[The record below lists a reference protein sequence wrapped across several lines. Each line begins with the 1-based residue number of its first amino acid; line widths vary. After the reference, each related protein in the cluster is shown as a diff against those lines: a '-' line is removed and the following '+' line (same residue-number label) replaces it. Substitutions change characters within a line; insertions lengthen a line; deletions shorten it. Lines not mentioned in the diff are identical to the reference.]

1 MNFINKLER
10 KYGRFAI
17 NNLIV
22 YVLAAYAIGY
32 ISQLISP
39 EFYSYLTL
47 SPELVCRGQVW
58 RLFTWICTV
67 PQSLDIFVIFMFM
80 FYYWI
85 GTTLERYWGTFRYN
99 LYMLSGW
106 FFMTAGSM
114 IIYGVTLLTTGN
126 GISLAMDTYYL
137 NLTSFLAFASIFPDT
152 QVMFMMIIPIKMKW
166 LAIADLVLI
175 GYSFISHLS
184 ILFRYSAL
192 EIYMYSGGMVTR
204 ETYIAACVC
213 IVISLLNFILF
224 YFGTRNYKRYSPKEV
239 KRKQTYRRQVR
250 TSNGISK
257 HKCAI
262 CGRTENDG
270 EGLVFRFCSK
280 CEGNYEYCQ
289 DHLFTHEHV
298 GKENNGSGENGND

>member
-10 KYGRFAI
+10 KWGKYAI

-32 ISQLISP
+32 VILM
-39 EFYSYLTL
+39 F
-47 SPELVCRGQVW
+47 SPELYNMLTLNPALICKGQIW
-58 RLFTWICTV
+58 RLFTWICTI
-67 PQSLDIFVIFMFM
+67 PQELDIFVIFMFM

-99 LYMLSGW
+99 MYMISGW
-106 FFMTAGSM
+106 FFQTVGAMV
-114 IIYGVTLLTTGN
+114 IYLLTLAITGDGVN
-126 GISLAMDTYYL
+126 LAMDTYYI
-137 NLTSFLAFASIFPDT
+137 NLASFLAFATIFPDT

-166 LAIADLVLI
+166 LAIADIVLI
-175 GYSFISHLS
+175 GYNFIQNLS
-184 ILFRYSAL
+184 VVLRYSSS
-192 EIYMYSGGMVTR
+192 EIYILTGGLATQD
-204 ETYIAACVC
+204 TYIAVCVS

-224 YFGTRNYKRYSPKEV
+224 YFGTRKHKRYTPNEV
-239 KRKQTYRRQVR
+239 RRRRSYQRQVKH
-250 TSNGISK
+250 TSGITK

-270 EGLVFRFCSK
+270 DGLVFRFCSK
-280 CEGNYEYCQ
+280 CQGNYEYCQ

-298 GKENNGSGENGND
+298 GDKSE

>member
-10 KYGRFAI
+10 KWGKYAI

-32 ISQLISP
+32 VILMFSP
-39 EFYSYLTL
+39 EFYNMLTL
-47 SPELVCRGQVW
+47 NPALICKGQIW
-58 RLFTWICTV
+58 RLFTWICTI
-67 PQSLDIFVIFMFM
+67 PQELDIFVIFMFM

-99 LYMLSGW
+99 MYMISGW
-106 FFMTAGSM
+106 FFQTVGAMV
-114 IIYGVTLLTTGN
+114 IYLLTLAITGDGVN
-126 GISLAMDTYYL
+126 LAMDTYYI
-137 NLTSFLAFASIFPDT
+137 NLASFLAFATIFPDT

-166 LAIADLVLI
+166 LAIADIVLI
-175 GYSFISHLS
+175 GYNFIQNLS
-184 ILFRYSAL
+184 VVLRYSSS
-192 EIYMYSGGMVTR
+192 EIYILTGGLATQD
-204 ETYIAACVC
+204 TYIAVCVS

-224 YFGTRNYKRYSPKEV
+224 YFGTRKHKRYTPNEV
-239 KRKQTYRRQVR
+239 RRRRSYQRQVKH
-250 TSNGISK
+250 TSGITK

-270 EGLVFRFCSK
+270 DGLVFRFCSK
-280 CEGNYEYCQ
+280 CQGNYEYCQ

-298 GKENNGSGENGND
+298 GDKSE

>member
-1 MNFINKLER
+1 MGFLNKLER
-10 KYGRFAI
+10 KYGRFAV
-17 NNLIV
+17 NNLII

-32 ISQLISP
+32 VSELISP
-39 EFYSYLTL
+39 EFYSFLTL
-47 SPELVCRGQVW
+47 SPALVCRGQVW

-85 GTTLERYWGTFRYN
+85 GTSLERYWGTFKYN
-99 LYMLSGW
+99 LYMVSGW
-106 FFMTAGSM
+106 FFMTAGAM
-114 IIYGVTLLTTGN
+114 LIYAVSFLVTGA
-126 GISLAMDTYYL
+126 GISLSMDTYYL

-166 LAIADLVLI
+166 LAIADLVLL

-184 ILFRYSAL
+184 VILKYSAL
-192 EIYMYSGGMVTR
+192 EIYMYSGGMITK
-204 ETYIAACVC
+204 ESYIAACVC

-224 YFGTRNYKRYSPKEV
+224 YFGTINYKNYSPREV
-239 KRKQTYRRQVR
+239 KRKRTYHREVR
-250 TSNGISK
+250 NANGISK
-257 HKCAI
+257 HKCAV

-270 EGLVFRFCSK
+270 DGLVFRFCSK

-289 DHLFTHEHV
+289 NHLFTHEHV
-298 GKENNGSGENGND
+298 GSKE

>member
-1 MNFINKLER
+1 MGFLNKLER
-10 KYGRFAI
+10 KYGRFAV
-17 NNLIV
+17 NNLII

-32 ISQLISP
+32 VSQLISP
-39 EFYSYLTL
+39 EFYSFLTL
-47 SPELVCRGQVW
+47 SPALVCRGQVW

-99 LYMLSGW
+99 LYMVSGW
-106 FFMTAGSM
+106 FFMTAGAM
-114 IIYGVTLLTTGN
+114 LIYAVSFLVTGA
-126 GISLAMDTYYL
+126 GISLSMDTYYL

-166 LAIADLVLI
+166 LAIADLVLL

-184 ILFRYSAL
+184 VILKYSAL
-192 EIYMYSGGMVTR
+192 EIYMYSGGMITK
-204 ETYIAACVC
+204 ESYIAACVC

-224 YFGTRNYKRYSPKEV
+224 YFGTRNYKKYSPREV
-239 KRKQTYRRQVR
+239 KRKRTYHREVR
-250 TSNGISK
+250 NANGISK
-257 HKCAI
+257 HKCAV

-270 EGLVFRFCSK
+270 DGLVFRFCSK

-289 DHLFTHEHV
+289 NHLFTHEHV
-298 GKENNGSGENGND
+298 GSKE

>member
-1 MNFINKLER
+1 MGFLNKLER
-10 KYGRFAI
+10 KYGRFAV
-17 NNLIV
+17 NNLII

-32 ISQLISP
+32 VSELISP
-39 EFYSYLTL
+39 EFYSFLTL
-47 SPELVCRGQVW
+47 SPALVCRGQVW

-99 LYMLSGW
+99 LYMVSGW
-106 FFMTAGSM
+106 FFMTAGAM
-114 IIYGVTLLTTGN
+114 LIYAVSFLVTGA
-126 GISLAMDTYYL
+126 GISLSMDTYYL

-166 LAIADLVLI
+166 LAIADLVLL

-184 ILFRYSAL
+184 VILKYSAL
-192 EIYMYSGGMVTR
+192 EVYMYSGGMITK
-204 ETYIAACVC
+204 ESYIAACVC

-224 YFGTRNYKRYSPKEV
+224 YFGTRNYKKYSPREV
-239 KRKQTYRRQVR
+239 KRKRTYHREVR
-250 TSNGISK
+250 NANGISK
-257 HKCAI
+257 HKCAV

-270 EGLVFRFCSK
+270 DGLVFRFCSK

-298 GKENNGSGENGND
+298 GSKE